1 MQQQQNMHNNNTQTR
16 PYLSA
21 RMLSL
26 TGLLLCLSTSVWAL
40 PEAFKANYSV
50 ASKGLALGNIS
61 SELNYHDN
69 QYDYQR
75 TTEATG
81 LAALFSGD
89 RLSEHSKGLVNETQ
103 FVTQQFEM
111 HHKSKRKDRKDRFSR
126 QADNQLQGAF
136 DGNDYT
142 LAAKARTIDTT
153 IMPVQLMYDV
163 QKKPKQAQ
171 FSYHVAEKGKLKTYT
186 LKRVGTENLT
196 LTAGQYQCDKFEVV
210 RKDSEDKTTIWLAK
224 ELDYFPVRIR
234 HNDDGDV
241 LDSKLTNYQAK
252 E

>member
-1 MQQQQNMHNNNTQTR
+1 MQQQNKHKTGTL

-21 RMLSL
+21 AMLGL
-26 TGLLLCLSTSVWAL
+26 TGLLLCLSTNVWAL
-40 PEAFKANYSV
+40 PNAFKAHYSV
-50 ASKGLALGNIS
+50 ESKGLSLGNIS
-61 SELNYHDN
+61 SELHYKDK

-75 TTEATG
+75 TTQATG

-89 RLSEHSKGLVNETQ
+89 RLSEHSKGIVSDTQ

-126 QADNQLQGAF
+126 QADNHLQGAF
-136 DGNDYT
+136 DGNDYD
-142 LAAKARTIDTT
+142 LAAKAQTIDTT
-153 IMPVQLMYDV
+153 IMPMQLMYDV
-163 QKKPKQAQ
+163 QKKPKQAE

-186 LKRVGTENLT
+186 LKRVGTEKLA
-196 LTAGQYQCDKFEVV
+196 LAAGEYDCDKFEVV

-241 LDSKLTNYQAK
+241 LDSKLTQYQAK